1 MTKNVSESIFPE
13 PIPEASTITYL
24 GADGKPITLDTYAVD
39 DLSHLLIEGKKT
51 WEKNLVSVDVP
62 EVKQEFC
69 DKKIKTPFGTIVIT
83 VPCGLF
89 RRVTTH
95 SLVARVH
102 YPDDMVGELIQSISE
117 CAIDAAIAAAATGAV
132 IAATAPP
139 AMPGAIPAAYEVFKE
154 VFVSCMKSEVLE
166 MLDYSI
172 DYDKVTGE
180 WSQIS

>member
-1 MTKNVSESIFPE
+1 MSQTVSEKIFDE
-13 PIPEASTITYL
+13 PIPEASSITYL
-24 GADGKPITLDTYAVD
+24 GSDGKPTTLDTYAVG
-39 DLSHLLIEGKKT
+39 DLSYLEEGNKT
-51 WEKNLVSVDVP
+51 WEKTLVSVDVP

-69 DKKIKTPFGTIVIT
+69 DKKIKTPFGKIVIT

-89 RRVTTH
+89 KRVTTH

-102 YPDDMVGELIQSISE
+102 YPEDLEGELIQSVSE
-117 CAIDAAIAAAATGAV
+117 CALNAAIAAAATGAV

-154 VFVSCMKSEVLE
+154 VFVSCIKSELLE
-166 MLDYSI
+166 MVDYSI
-172 DYDKVTGE
+172 DYDRVTGD

>member
-1 MTKNVSESIFPE
+1 MTQNLSEKIFDE
-13 PIPEASTITYL
+13 PIPEASSITYL
-24 GADGKPITLDTYAVD
+24 GHDGKPTTLDTYAVD
-39 DLSHLLIEGKKT
+39 DLSHFVEGKKT
-51 WEKNLVSVDVP
+51 WEKTLVSVDVP

-69 DKKIKTPFGTIVIT
+69 DKKIKTPFGNIVIT

-102 YPDDMVGELIQSISE
+102 YPEDMAGELIQSISE
-117 CAIDAAIAAAATGAV
+117 CALNAAIAAAATGAV
-132 IAATAPP
+132 IAATTPP

-166 MLDYSI
+166 MVDYSI